1 MNMLSPFDRAKAR
14 EVELAP
20 DAGSTPAK
28 IPSRWRRRALI
39 GLPIALVVAGG
50 YALSTRDNA
59 AVAAP
64 PLPVV
69 TVAAPLVR
77 DITQWDDYVGR
88 FEASRAVEVRP
99 RVSGQLVGV
108 HFTDGQIVRKG
119 QLLFT
124 IDARPFNAALAEARA
139 DAASARS
146 DLELARVNLARANR
160 LIADEAVSQ
169 SDLDQLNARVRAAS
183 AALAAADARVRS
195 RSLDVEFTQVR
206 APIGGRIS
214 DRRVDSG
221 NLVAAGEGA
230 GGSLLTTINALD
242 PIYFNFDSSEALF
255 LKAQRERQAGGAAAQ
270 LVEIRLQDESDY
282 RWKGRVDF
290 SDNAINANSGTLR
303 VRAVID
309 NPDYF
314 LTPGMFGNMRL
325 AQGGT
330 VSALLVPDAAVR
342 TDQAR
347 KQLFVVGKD
356 GTVAARPV
364 ETGPLVAGLRVI
376 RSGLKAGDRVVVQG
390 IQFAQPGAKVTA
402 KPTTIQPKAAPAA
415 PVGASQPPA
424 ASQATLTP

>member
-14 EVELAP
+14 EVELVP
-20 DAGSTPAK
+20 GTVK
-28 IPSRWRRRALI
+28 KPSRWRRGALI

-50 YALSTRDNA
+50 YGLSQRGGQA
-59 AVAAP
+59 IAAP
-64 PLPVV
+64 PVPIV
-69 TVAAPLVR
+69 TVAAPLLR
-77 DITQWDDYVGR
+77 EITEWDDYVGR
-88 FEASRAVEVRP
+88 FEASRSVEVRP
-99 RVSGQLVGV
+99 RISGQVTAV
-108 HFTDGQIVRKG
+108 HFTDGAIVRKG

-124 IDARPFNAALAEARA
+124 IDPRPYAAALAEARA

-160 LIADEAVSQ
+160 LIDDEAVSQ
-169 SDLDQLNARVRAAS
+169 SDLDQLNAKVRAAS

-214 DRRVDSG
+214 DRRVDAG
-221 NLVAAGEGA
+221 NLVAAGEGPS
-230 GGSLLTTINALD
+230 GSLLTTINALD

-270 LVEIRLQDESDY
+270 RVEIRLQDESDY
-282 RWKGRVDF
+282 RWTGRVDF
-290 SDNAINANSGTLR
+290 ADNAINANSGTLR

-376 RSGLKAGDRVVVQG
+376 RSGLKADDRVIVQG
-390 IQFAQPGAKVTA
+390 IQFAQPGARVTA
-402 KPTTIQPKAAPAA
+402 KPTVIQPRAA
-415 PVGASQPPA
+415 PVAPAGAGQSPA
-424 ASQATLTP
+424 ASQATLAP